1 MEVGTKLLMAYS
13 TEANLFEVGDFISHA
28 GLPLP
33 WKIECDAIRPEWWD
47 GLARM
52 VMDYQVRPFYKAV
65 GIPRGGIPFAT
76 AMNKYASG
84 DPNDQIMICD
94 DVFTTG
100 TSFKE
105 FIQKEYP
112 DWTRGQGY
120 RWVIFARQPS
130 NVDPHHVRALFTMPL
145 KPREI

>member
-1 MEVGTKLLMAYS
+1 MAFK
-13 TEANLFEVGDFISHA
+13 TGADLFEVGDFVSHA
-28 GLPLP
+28 GKELP

-47 GLARM
+47 ALARM
-52 VMDYQVRPFYKAV
+52 VMDYQERPFYKAV
-65 GIPRGGIPFAT
+65 GIPRGGVPFAQ

-105 FIQKEYP
+105 FIRENFP
-112 DWTRGQGY
+112 DWTMGQGY
-120 RWVIFARQPS
+120 RWVVFARQPRYEH
-130 NVDPHHVRALFTMPL
+130 PHHVRALFTMP
-145 KPREI
+145 KPPQKR